1 MKFSVY
7 AFFFI
12 KNGVNHSKVGH
23 FLRKT
28 ESSNKARCKTFRT
41 PGCTDRIHPG
51 LQAVYMGVCKVC
63 TSGWRREWLTCKIN
77 RISRLIEI
85 LYVKDLI
92 SVVL

>member
-1 MKFSVY
+1 ML
-7 AFFFI
+7 FFI
-12 KNGVNHSKVGH
+12 KNGVNHSKVGP
-23 FLRKT
+23 FSRKT

-41 PGCTDRIHPG
+41 P
-51 LQAVYMGVCKVC
+51 
-63 TSGWRREWLTCKIN
+63 GWRREWLTCKIN